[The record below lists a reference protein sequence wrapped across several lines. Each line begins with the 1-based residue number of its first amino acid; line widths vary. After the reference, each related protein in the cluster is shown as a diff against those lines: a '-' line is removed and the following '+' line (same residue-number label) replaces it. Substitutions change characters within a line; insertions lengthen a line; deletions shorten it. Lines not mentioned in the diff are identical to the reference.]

1 MMQAYLIGT
10 VLQWVSLA
18 AMLVWM
24 GLGIHQFTEIQMRK
38 KALKNIER
46 IKDLEITLTQI
57 LFDKRISFDI
67 REEYTEKVKK
77 VIRQS

>member
-1 MMQAYLIGT
+1 MEAYLIGT
-10 VLQWVSLA
+10 VVQWVGLIA
-18 AMLVWM
+18 GLVWIVC
-24 GLGIHQFTEIQMRK
+24 GLYQCSEIQMRK